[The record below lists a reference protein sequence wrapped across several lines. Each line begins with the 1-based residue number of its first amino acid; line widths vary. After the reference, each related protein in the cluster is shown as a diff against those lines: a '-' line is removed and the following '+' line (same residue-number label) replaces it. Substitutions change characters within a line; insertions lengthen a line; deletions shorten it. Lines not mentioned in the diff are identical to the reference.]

1 MDTGS
6 TTTMGKCLLEGM
18 SESGVLLMLR
28 LGPSL
33 HGVRERE
40 LMSITELLKITSDVA
55 DVGSRNVVDPDARKP
70 PRNLTR

>member
-18 SESGVLLMLR
+18 TESGVLLMLR

-33 HGVRERE
+33 HGVSDRE

-55 DVGSRNVVDPDARKP
+55 DVGSRNVVDARKP